1 MTLGLRAWPSL
12 RPCPLKHRN
21 SPSACT
27 NGVLY
32 LKTEV
37 QLFRC
42 TSVGVLPMYIAEGV
56 TMPVVAIVNQKGGT
70 GKTTLSINL
79 SSAFAE
85 IYPTLL
91 LDADP
96 QGSALD
102 WADSRSTTRQ
112 MNLDALGVEPSH
124 LLRDIRRLAPNYGW
138 IIIDGP
144 ARHRTNQCG
153 RRSSGGHRADT
164 KQAQP
169 LRCMGFSGHRGG
181 GQGSTGNKPAE
192 LQKRSS
198 SSLCRGPAP
207 DWSPRLTRH
216 LPNTGFP
223 CCKPARLSGSPTL

>member
-1 MTLGLRAWPSL
+1 MYIYR
-12 RPCPLKHRN
+12 
-21 SPSACT
+21 
-27 NGVLY
+27 V
-32 LKTEV
+32 V
-37 QLFRC
+37 
-42 TSVGVLPMYIAEGV
+42 PMYIAGGV

-124 LLRDIRRLAPNYGW
+124 LLRDIRRLSPNYGW

-144 ARHRTNQCG
+144 PGIGRINADAVRAADIVLIPSKPSPFDVWAAADIVEAVKARQEATDGIPKACFVITMSRPRTRLVAQVDTALAEYGIPVLQARTTERVAYPMTAIEGKSVLDG
-153 RRSSGGHRADT
+153 RDKT
-164 KQAQP
+164 AQQEI
-169 LRCMGFSGHRGG
+169 LAIRNEIERI
-181 GQGSTGNKPAE
+181 Q
-192 LQKRSS
+192 
-198 SSLCRGPAP
+198 
-207 DWSPRLTRH
+207 
-216 LPNTGFP
+216 
-223 CCKPARLSGSPTL
+223 